1 MSPKGDKS
9 AQEELGDWRARID
22 VVDQLLIDLINRRLG
37 YALEIGEIKRRYGL
51 PVRDAAREEALL
63 GVLTRYN
70 NGPLGDE
77 ALREVFA
84 RIIQEAR
91 DLEAR

>member
-37 YALEIGEIKRRYGL
+37 YALEIGEIKRRHGL

-63 GVLTRYN
+63 DVLTRYN
-70 NGPLGDE
+70 NGPLGDA
-77 ALREVFA
+77 ALRDVFV

-91 DLEAR
+91 DLEAH